1 MLELKP
7 KMFKEA
13 EKSSASENIIVN
25 ILIFIAVFV
34 VVMLLESVIP
44 AIMTMPEIMSRIT
57 EEGLLGINA
66 DTQRITEISTEVS
79 MKQKYLIPTLFCTVF
94 AIAGSLV
101 YCRFIEARHLSSMGL
116 RRRKAVTHYF
126 QGFIVGIVMMSA
138 LVGISWLFGA
148 VDITVCKNVN
158 YGAIGLFFL
167 GFLIQ
172 GASEEFMFRGYFM
185 NTLGSRFHWL
195 IAVSVS
201 AAAFSL
207 AHIANPGYGLLVFF
221 NLALFGAFAGLYMI
235 CFDDI
240 WGACA
245 IHFIWNFTQGCVFG
259 ISVSGTGET
268 ESILRTA
275 ASGSS
280 ALLTG
285 GEFGIEGSI
294 FTTIV
299 LLAAITLVMMKI
311 IKNNKKISE

>member
-13 EKSSASENIIVN
+13 EKSTASENIIIN
-25 ILIFIAVFV
+25 ILIFLAVFV

-44 AIMTMPEIMSRIT
+44 AILSMPEIMDRIT
-57 EEGLLGINA
+57 EEGLIGANV
-66 DTQRITEISTEVS
+66 DTQRITEISAEVS
-79 MKQKYLIPTLFCTVF
+79 LKQKYLIPTLFCTVF
-94 AIAGSLV
+94 AIAGSII

-116 RRRKAVTHYF
+116 RRRKAAAHYF
-126 QGFIVGIVMMSA
+126 LGFAVGIVMMSA

-148 VDITVCKNVN
+148 VEIMVCKNVN

-195 IAVSVS
+195 TAVGIS

-207 AHIANPGYGLLVFF
+207 AHIANPGYNLLVFF
-221 NLALFGAFAGLYMI
+221 NLTLFGAFAGLYMI

-240 WGACA
+240 WGVCA
-245 IHFIWNFTQGCVFG
+245 IHFVWNFTQGCVYG

-268 ESILRTA
+268 ESLLRTTS
-275 ASGSS
+275 SGSS

-285 GEFGIEGSI
+285 GDFGIEGSI
-294 FTTIV
+294 FTTLV
-299 LLAAITLVMMKI
+299 LLAAIAAVMMKI
-311 IKNNKKISE
+311 LKDKKKMSI

>member
-1 MLELKP
+1 MLKLKP
-7 KMFKEA
+7 KMFREA
-13 EKSSASENIIVN
+13 EKSSASENIVVN

-44 AIMTMPEIMSRIT
+44 AIMTMPEIMDRIT
-57 EEGLLGINA
+57 EEGLLGTNA
-66 DTQRITEISTEVS
+66 DRQRIAEISAEVS

-94 AIAGSLV
+94 AIAGSMI
-101 YCRFIEARHLSSMGL
+101 YCRFIEARHLGSMGL
-116 RRRKAVTHYF
+116 RKRKAAVHYF
-126 QGFIVGIVMMSA
+126 QGIVVGIVMMSA
-138 LVGISWLFGA
+138 LVGISRLFG
-148 VDITVCKNVN
+148 VVEITVCKNVN

-167 GFLIQ
+167 GFMIQ
-172 GASEEFMFRGYFM
+172 GASEEFMFRGYCM

-207 AHIANPGYGLLVFF
+207 AHIANPGYNLLVFF

-268 ESILRTA
+268 ESILRTT
-275 ASGSS
+275 ASSS
-280 ALLTG
+280 SVLLTG
-285 GEFGIEGSI
+285 GDFGIEGSI
-294 FTTIV
+294 FTTVI
-299 LLAAITLVMMKI
+299 LAAAIAVVLRCLL
-311 IKNNKKISE
+311 KNNKQISE

>member
-44 AIMTMPEIMSRIT
+44 AIMTMPEIMSRIS
-57 EEGLLGINA
+57 EEGLLGVNA

-79 MKQKYLIPTLFCTVF
+79 MKQKYLIPTLFCTAF
-94 AIAGSLV
+94 AIAGSLI

-116 RRRKAVTHYF
+116 RKRKAAAHYF
-126 QGFIVGIVMMSA
+126 QGFIVGIIMMSA
-138 LVGISWLFGA
+138 LVGISWLCGA

-172 GASEEFMFRGYFM
+172 GASEEFMFHGYFM
-185 NTLGSRFHWL
+185 NTLGSRFHWV
-195 IAVSVS
+195 IAVGVS

-207 AHIANPGYGLLVFF
+207 AHIANPGYNLLVFF

-240 WGACA
+240 WGVCA

-268 ESILRTA
+268 ESVLRTT
-275 ASGSS
+275 ASSGS

-285 GEFGIEGSI
+285 GDFGIEGSI

-299 LLAAITLVMMKI
+299 LLAAIALVMMKI
-311 IKNNKKISE
+311 IKSNKKISE